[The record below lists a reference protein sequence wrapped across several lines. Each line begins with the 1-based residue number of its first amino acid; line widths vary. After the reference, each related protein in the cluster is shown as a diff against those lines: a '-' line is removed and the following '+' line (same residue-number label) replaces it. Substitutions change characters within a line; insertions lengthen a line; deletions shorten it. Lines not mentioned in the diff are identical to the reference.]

1 MFMNYMDYVDDAAM
15 VMFTTG
21 QVSRM
26 TATLDGPRSA
36 IVT

>member
-1 MFMNYMDYVDDAAM
+1 